1 MLRQRSHKMLATFWL
16 LGALLAGLLLTADT
30 LRPGGRAIV
39 KISGV
44 DAAAYF
50 AVAHSLLLDRDLDL
64 TNQYQVIEHE
74 ISPWLAVQPATGRP
88 GAPFPIGYSL
98 LALPFLALGHGLD
111 LALGHGG
118 DARSGL
124 ALTFYHLTNPVL
136 LGLGLGFLFLF
147 LRVWAADW
155 VPDPRRRDWL
165 AFLACLWL
173 WPATTLSYLTFSP
186 MTHVSAFM
194 ATALFLWRWGA
205 ARGGD
210 RPGAWLGVGLAA
222 GLMIICRWQTALF
235 LVVPLLDEAWDLVL
249 SRGAAWRE
257 RPGAWWEARLLGA
270 AGLLLV
276 VTPQLLEWKAIYG
289 GYLLVP
295 QGEGFLG
302 SLPRHFFAVLF
313 SSLRG
318 WFVWT
323 PLTLLGVAGLVWA
336 SWCWPRLGL
345 PLLLAVICQVSLVG
359 SLANAWRQPH
369 SFGARMLTEALPFVA
384 AGLVVLLGGLATWPR
399 RAVWALVGLCAAFS
413 LTFAVQYRLDLVPKN
428 DRLTFQELLTDKLL
442 LPRAIS
448 RGRAATAA
456 QADLA
461 AGRAEA
467 ALARLRAALAQGGP
481 DRRLLELLAQ
491 AESALGHHQAAAEAQ
506 ARLAAL
512 LERRLY

>member
-1 MLRQRSHKMLATFWL
+1 MLAGFWL
-16 LGALLAGLLLTADT
+16 LGALLAGLLLTADA
-30 LRPGGRAIV
+30 LRPGGRAVV

-64 TNQYQVIEHE
+64 TNQYQVIAHE
-74 ISPWLAVQPATGRP
+74 ISPWLAVAPATGRP
-88 GAPFPIGYSL
+88 GSPFPIGYSL
-98 LALPFLALGHGLD
+98 LTLPFLALGHGLD
-111 LALGHGG
+111 LALGRAG
-118 DARSGL
+118 DGHSGL
-124 ALTFYHLTNPVL
+124 ALTCYHLANPVF

-147 LRVWAADW
+147 LRGLAAAW
-155 VPDPRRRDWL
+155 GLEQRRGDWL
-165 AFLACLWL
+165 AFWSCLWL
-173 WPATTLSYLTFSP
+173 WPATTLAYLAFSP

-194 ATALFLWRWGA
+194 AASLFLWRWWA
-205 ARGGD
+205 ARDGD
-210 RPGAWLGVGLAA
+210 RPGAWLGAGLAA

-235 LVVPLLDEAWDLVL
+235 LIVPLFDEVWGLVV

-257 RPGAWWEARLLGA
+257 RPGAWWGARLLAA

-323 PLTLLGVAGLVWA
+323 PITLLGAAGLVWG
-336 SWCWPRLGL
+336 SWRWPRLGL
-345 PLLLAVICQVSLVG
+345 PLLLAVIGQVALVG

-369 SFGARMLTEALPFVA
+369 SFGARMLTESLPFAA
-384 AGLVVLLGGLATWPR
+384 AGLVALMGSLPAWPR
-399 RAVWALVGLCAAFS
+399 RTAWGLVTLCAAFT
-413 LTFAVQYRLDLVPKN
+413 LTFAAQYRLDLVPKD
-428 DRLTFQELLTDKLL
+428 DRLTFQELVTDKLL
-442 LPRAIS
+442 LPRAIA
-448 RGRAATAA
+448 RGRAASAA
-456 QADLA
+456 QADLT

-467 ALARLRAALAQGGP
+467 ASARLRAALTQSGP
-481 DRRLLELLAQ
+481 DRRLLELLAR
-491 AESALGHHQAAAEAQ
+491 AETTAGRHQAAAEARSQ
-506 ARLAAL
+506 LAAL